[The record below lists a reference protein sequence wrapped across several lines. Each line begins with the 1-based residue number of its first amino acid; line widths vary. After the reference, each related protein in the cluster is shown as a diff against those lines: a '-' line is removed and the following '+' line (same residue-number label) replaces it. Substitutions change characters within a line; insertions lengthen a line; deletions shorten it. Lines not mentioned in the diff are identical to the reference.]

1 MKSERI
7 LIYGGK
13 GLLGSMW
20 REEAKCYASIVF
32 PRSLNNLNQSGYT
45 RQHTLDSIISDI
57 EESGAKTI
65 LNCRA
70 LTNVEQCEKDFQ
82 LAHELNVLFPGYLA
96 DAAQK
101 KGCRLI
107 HISTDHLYGKYSS
120 PPYRSELDPVD
131 LVNNYARSKYLGECE
146 VLNRNARSSL
156 IIRTNFFGRSLSQKT
171 SYTDW
176 LISEWRSGRNV
187 YASKSIFFNPVHYT
201 SLIGAVRKLSDVK
214 ARGIFNISSNDYIS
228 KYDFCV
234 RLAEMAGYSINLICD
249 SRQETIGIPRPEN
262 MVLSNEKLF
271 QATGLRIGTSEDQMR
286 KLFT

>member
-101 KGCRLI
+101 KDADLYISPLTICMANTHLRLTDRSLI
-107 HISTDHLYGKYSS
+107 LWILSTTM
-120 PPYRSELDPVD
+120 R
-131 LVNNYARSKYLGECE
+131 
-146 VLNRNARSSL
+146 VLN
-156 IIRTNFFGRSLSQKT
+156 I
-171 SYTDW
+171 
-176 LISEWRSGRNV
+176 
-187 YASKSIFFNPVHYT
+187 
-201 SLIGAVRKLSDVK
+201 
-214 ARGIFNISSNDYIS
+214 
-228 KYDFCV
+228 
-234 RLAEMAGYSINLICD
+234 
-249 SRQETIGIPRPEN
+249 
-262 MVLSNEKLF
+262 
-271 QATGLRIGTSEDQMR
+271 
-286 KLFT
+286 